1 MSVNLARNVNVDAI
15 EFEGPQ
21 VNTYGGKSAKI
32 KYNGRWLLV
41 QTPTMNSPFGVNK
54 WENMNQSG
62 ATNASYSID
71 VSFNGYE
78 DSEDGEPRDKKV
90 REFYD
95 KVREMEDAL
104 IDHAKDNSYTW
115 YDQESSTR
123 DVAKTL
129 LRSGVKFSKDKTTGR
144 ETKKY
149 APRMKFNLPVW
160 EGRMSCK
167 VFTNE
172 GEEIKSIDEVESY
185 ASGRCQVVIIAKCDK
200 VTFNGAK
207 YGFKWVIQQMKVVPS
222 TNTLDRYAFIDE
234 SSSSS
239 ASSSVNIVDDDDV
252 QVDDEASD
260 EVSDD
265 VDELDQESSEEEEE
279 VAPPPP
285 KKVVKKRGRKKG
297 STSKKK

>member
-1 MSVNLARNVNVDAI
+1 MSVNLAKNVDVNAL
-15 EFEGPQ
+15 EFEGPM
-21 VNTYGGKSAKI
+21 VNAYGGKSSKV

-41 QTPTMNSPFGVNK
+41 QTPTMTSPFGVNK
-54 WENMNQSG
+54 WENTSQSG
-62 ATNASYSID
+62 STNAAYSLD

-78 DSEDGEPRDKKV
+78 DNEDGEPRDKKV
-90 REFYD
+90 RTFYD
-95 KVREMEDAL
+95 KVREMEDSL

-115 YDQESSTR
+115 FEQENSTR

-129 LRSGVKFSKDKTTGR
+129 LRSAIKFSKDKTTGR
-144 ETKKY
+144 ENKKY

-167 VFTNE
+167 VFNNDN
-172 GEEIKSIDEVESY
+172 EEIKTIEEVESY

-207 YGFKWVIQQMKVVPS
+207 YGFKWVIQQMKVIPS

-234 SSSSS
+234 SSNT
-239 ASSSVNIVDDDDV
+239 SSSVNIVDDDDIN
-252 QVDDEASD
+252 VDDDDD

-265 VDELDQESSEEEEE
+265 VDELDQESSEEEEV
-279 VAPPPP
+279 VAPPP

-297 STSKKK
+297 STKKSK

>member
-1 MSVNLARNVNVDAI
+1 MSVNLAKNVDVNAL
-15 EFEGPQ
+15 EFEGPM
-21 VNTYGGKSAKI
+21 VNAYGGKSSKV

-41 QTPTMNSPFGVNK
+41 QTPTMTSPFGVNK
-54 WENMNQSG
+54 WENTSQSG
-62 ATNASYSID
+62 STNAAYSLD

-78 DSEDGEPRDKKV
+78 DNEDGEPRDKKV
-90 REFYD
+90 RTFYD

-115 YDQESSTR
+115 FEQENSTR

-129 LRSGVKFSKDKTTGR
+129 LRSAVKFSKDKTTGR
-144 ETKKY
+144 ENKKY

-167 VFTNE
+167 VFNNE
-172 GEEIKSIDEVESY
+172 GEEIKSIEEVEEY

-207 YGFKWVIQQMKVVPS
+207 YGFKWVIQQMKVIPS

-234 SSSSS
+234 SSTT
-239 ASSSVNIVDDDDV
+239 SSSVNIVDDDDIN
-252 QVDDEASD
+252 VDDDDDD

-265 VDELDQESSEEEEE
+265 VDELDQESSEEEEV
-279 VAPPPP
+279 VAPPP

-297 STSKKK
+297 STKKSK